1 MGLKLIS
8 NKNKNMEV
16 VNRKIVSNLLYNR
29 AVRIGETAVVSRNVH
44 YVDNRMPEEI
54 KILTRSDAGKVFY
67 NRINQ
72 GEVIHIDIFHE
83 IGIIDHI
90 SLASKLIA
98 KLSDSPIPTNR
109 DFNYLDLIDIQTASG
124 GGRLTGSLNY
134 GQRDTIKKAHLSH
147 VHITVKYEI
156 DIVDLLL
163 FLIEIVEEEIMYQ
176 GKEIRKIERIKHI
189 NNKRGRKMDLS
200 PYTGDS
206 DSMLKNETPNEQRK
220 SKEYENQELALEMA
234 QRFGNL
240 QDTIDILNKISSANN
255 DIKMRSELRRKYGDH
270 KSIIETLLEK
280 KVARKESGI
289 ITLTDKG
296 NRLKEYMKWHA
307 KKIQSNLNKMLK
319 TRPGKQLIYVNKK
332 HSKKILSGKGKPK
345 HSSVYLPDKK
355 EWIKEIAIPETI
367 VAAFKRTRQNNI
379 DFHVTREDIY
389 EKNSYS
395 YRPLDICLLIDTS
408 ASMTGD
414 RLKSAK
420 FLAEY
425 LVNNTCDRI
434 SVVVFQENDVEVIV
448 PFTRNFN
455 LVQRNLSKI
464 DSKGLTPLA
473 LAIEKSLE
481 YIESEKKKEI
491 LMMLITDGIPT
502 VSNSSMDPV
511 KDAINAARKIA
522 EKNIYFSCIG
532 LQPNKK
538 HLEQIAKEGQ
548 GNLYIVDEL
557 RTDLLIHIANKE
569 REAQ

>member
-1 MGLKLIS
+1 
-8 NKNKNMEV
+8 
-16 VNRKIVSNLLYNR
+16 
-29 AVRIGETAVVSRNVH
+29 
-44 YVDNRMPEEI
+44 
-54 KILTRSDAGKVFY
+54 
-67 NRINQ
+67 
-72 GEVIHIDIFHE
+72 
-83 IGIIDHI
+83 
-90 SLASKLIA
+90 
-98 KLSDSPIPTNR
+98 
-109 DFNYLDLIDIQTASG
+109 
-124 GGRLTGSLNY
+124 
-134 GQRDTIKKAHLSH
+134 
-147 VHITVKYEI
+147 
-156 DIVDLLL
+156 
-163 FLIEIVEEEIMYQ
+163 
-176 GKEIRKIERIKHI
+176 
-189 NNKRGRKMDLS
+189 
-200 PYTGDS
+200 
-206 DSMLKNETPNEQRK
+206 
-220 SKEYENQELALEMA
+220 
-234 QRFGNL
+234 
-240 QDTIDILNKISSANN
+240 
-255 DIKMRSELRRKYGDH
+255 
-270 KSIIETLLEK
+270 
-280 KVARKESGI
+280 
-289 ITLTDKG
+289 
-296 NRLKEYMKWHA
+296 
-307 KKIQSNLNKMLK
+307 
-319 TRPGKQLIYVNKK
+319 
-332 HSKKILSGKGKPK
+332 
-345 HSSVYLPDKK
+345 
-355 EWIKEIAIPETI
+355 
-367 VAAFKRTRQNNI
+367 
-379 DFHVTREDIY
+379 
-389 EKNSYS
+389 
-395 YRPLDICLLIDTS
+395 
-408 ASMTGD
+408 